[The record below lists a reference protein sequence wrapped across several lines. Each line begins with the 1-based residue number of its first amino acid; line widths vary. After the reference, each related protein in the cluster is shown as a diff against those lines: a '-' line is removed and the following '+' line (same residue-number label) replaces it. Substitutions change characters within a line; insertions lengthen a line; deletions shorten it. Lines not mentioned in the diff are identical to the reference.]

1 MMLKKLPITLICA
14 LVGLGSFAQTIVS
27 TTPENRKVILE
38 EYTGIYCGYCP
49 QGHQI
54 AQGIKD
60 AHPDDVFLINIHQGG
75 FAVPGANAPDF
86 RTPWGNLLAAQTGL
100 AGYPAATVNR
110 QNFPGKEQGAQG
122 TTAMNRNWWNFAA
135 TQVMAES
142 SYVNV
147 AVTAHIESATNVM
160 SIHVEGYYT
169 GNSPETTNLLNI
181 AILQNNTLGPQSGGN
196 MGNNYVHMHRL
207 IDMVTGQWGEEIST
221 TTSGTF
227 FERDYTYQIIPHNN
241 FVPVEIGELEVVA
254 FLTETHQKI
263 VSGNGTTP
271 TITVTHANDANVR
284 YIEPLKASCEGT
296 QATASPKVN
305 IQNAG
310 SNPITSLEITSSFNG
325 ETSTFNWTGNLASL
339 ESKTI
344 TLPATSFTSMATNTI
359 EVSVPN
365 DDYNASNQKSVE
377 FDAAPNGTGTVTM
390 VLKTDAWGS
399 ECRWNLKDS
408 AGTTLY
414 SGGPYGNRQTITE
427 TFNLPED
434 CYAFTIIDTY
444 GDGGTSVTL
453 KDSEGTTLYHT
464 AGDFGANETGNFSS
478 NGVMGIE
485 STLLKDV
492 SIYPNPAQ
500 DILNISNAETSNI
513 AIYDMLGR
521 MIISKD
527 NIEMNEQ
534 LNISN
539 LSEGAYFVKIS
550 KEGNVTTK
558 KFIVSK

>member
-1 MMLKKLPITLICA
+1 MLKKLPITLICA